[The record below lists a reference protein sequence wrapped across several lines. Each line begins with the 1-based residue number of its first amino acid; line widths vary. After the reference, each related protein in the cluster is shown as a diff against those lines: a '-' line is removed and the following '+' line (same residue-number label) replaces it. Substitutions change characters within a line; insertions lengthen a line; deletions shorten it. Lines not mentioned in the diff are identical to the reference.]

1 MIDRRRF
8 IRTLSR
14 TTSGSARVM
23 KQKRDA
29 TTSAEGTRPLKI
41 LAVGIAVT
49 ATVLA
54 IVGWYAWSLHRAS
67 MSQTADDL
75 RLQKLR
81 GTILQFDEV
90 LTMSARMAAA
100 TGDSRWEERYRQ
112 FEPVLDAA
120 IKEAIRLVP
129 EACGSESAG
138 QTDAANL
145 ALVKMENEAFTLVR
159 QGKRDAASQILFSG
173 EYEEQKQ
180 AYASGMQ
187 ELDRALGQ
195 HMQGAAAQQRRDM
208 LWLGLLALATVVFLA
223 VGWISVLIAVRTH
236 LEKRILAEQAL
247 ENAHRDLEHCVEQRT
262 NELAQTNR
270 DLEAEIIERRQA
282 EEKLRAAKEQA
293 DSSAQRAEQALAG
306 LERMNA
312 AMMVREERVLEMKQ
326 EVNELL
332 VELGQARKYE
342 HV

>member
-1 MIDRRRF
+1 
-8 IRTLSR
+8 
-14 TTSGSARVM
+14 
-23 KQKRDA
+23 
-29 TTSAEGTRPLKI
+29 
-41 LAVGIAVT
+41 
-49 ATVLA
+49 
-54 IVGWYAWSLHRAS
+54 
-67 MSQTADDL
+67 MSQAVDDL

-100 TGDSRWEERYRQ
+100 TSDSSWEERYRK
-112 FEPVLDAA
+112 FEPALDAA
-120 IKEAIRLVP
+120 IKEAIDLAP
-129 EACGSESAG
+129 QACGSESAAR
-138 QTDAANL
+138 TDAANL

-159 QGKRDAASQILFSG
+159 QGKYEAASQILFSG

-180 AYASGMQ
+180 VYASGMQ
-187 ELDRALGQ
+187 ELDRSLGQ
-195 HMQGAAAQQRRDM
+195 HMQRAAAQHQRDM

-223 VGWISVLIAVRTH
+223 VGWISVFIAVRTH

-247 ENAHRDLEHCVEQRT
+247 ENAHRDLEHRVEQRT

-282 EEKLRAAKEQA
+282 EDKLRAAKEQA
-293 DSSAQRAEQALAG
+293 DSSAQRVEQALAD

-332 VELGQARKYE
+332 AQLGRTGKYE